1 MRVRMKV
8 AAFRR
13 RFDPLY
19 RAKWRRIRAAQLAA
33 NLPYERGEKW
43 SPQVM
48 SIEETLRDIIGNR
61 RSVARFGDG
70 EFALVCGRKMLFENA
85 NGELGRRLAE
95 ILANPDPRC
104 LVAICDVFGRL
115 DGILPR
121 DWTFW
126 REVMQ
131 WAREGVC
138 RALHADYRATPPR
151 LALGNAYISRPY
163 MQVSDRTIAP
173 RAFGL
178 WKELVADKDLLIV
191 EGRFSRLGVGNDLLS
206 GAKSI
211 RRIWCPPR
219 GAFARYGEI
228 LAVVRAQAR
237 PGDLVLL
244 ALGAT
249 ATVLAYDLAK
259 SGLWAVD
266 AGHVDVE
273 YMWMKMGATDKVAIP
288 GRYVSEV
295 VGGQER
301 CALEGERERLNVVA
315 TVGEAEK

>member
-1 MRVRMKV
+1 MLNLVMWMRVRV
-8 AAFRR
+8 ARLRA

-19 RAKWRRIRAAQLAA
+19 RAKWRRIRAAQMAA

-151 LALGNAYISRPY
+151 LALGNAYISGPY
-163 MQVSDRTIAP
+163 MQVSDRTNAP

-178 WKELVADKDLLIV
+178 WKELVADKVRLSV
-191 EGRFSRLGVGNDLLS
+191 PSAAAPATTSSRARSRSAASGVPPAGRSPATARFSRPSVRRRVPATSSSSRSARRRRCSPTTSRSPAS
-206 GAKSI
+206 GRST
-211 RRIWCPPR
+211 R
-219 GAFARYGEI
+219 GMSTSSTCG
-228 LAVVRAQAR
+228 
-237 PGDLVLL
+237 
-244 ALGAT
+244 
-249 ATVLAYDLAK
+249 
-259 SGLWAVD
+259 
-266 AGHVDVE
+266 
-273 YMWMKMGATDKVAIP
+273 
-288 GRYVSEV
+288 
-295 VGGQER
+295 
-301 CALEGERERLNVVA
+301 
-315 TVGEAEK
+315 